1 MTKKPLKDLFDAMYH
16 GKLDFTDFAECDVS
30 LCYERTRIKNREVVR
45 PNKKLKTYH
54 SFLNLFLF
62 EYLKIDEEVV
72 FSYRKGVNAYD
83 AVAKHSGSSC
93 FFQTDLTDFFK
104 SIDARLVKDVIGDS
118 LHLAP
123 ILDAENYI
131 DRIVELVVVDGALP
145 VGFPSSPLISNSCIY
160 GFDKKL
166 KSYCDKRNL
175 IYTRYSDDI
184 IISGGSRDALLGIK
198 ESVAGLLDECFQG
211 KLSVNC
217 DKSKF
222 THSGNKIKL
231 LGMVILPNQKVTV
244 DIKFKKE
251 LEVMLHFYINDR
263 ERFVDK
269 VGGDFRVGVEKITG
283 YMNYVNTIDKD
294 YLNKLRKKYGST
306 VVDTLIHHPSKK

>member
-1 MTKKPLKDLFDAMYH
+1 M
-16 GKLDFTDFAECDVS
+16 
-30 LCYERTRIKNREVVR
+30 
-45 PNKKLKTYH
+45 
-54 SFLNLFLF
+54 
-62 EYLKIDEEVV
+62 V

-145 VGFPSSPLISNSCIY
+145 VGFPSSPLISNSCLY